1 MIVVADSSPL
11 IVLVNIGHIQIL
23 PTLFREVVIPP
34 QIAAGLADSKRPQT
48 VQDFIREKPVWLRVQ
63 APASV
68 ESMPELHE
76 RRARG
81 HLPGETSCTPISCS
95 STKATAGPRRS
106 RGTWQSPE
114 PSEFCSAPPNRICSI
129 WRKPS
134 RASNR
139 RICGFHPDSSMRS
152 WRGIA
157 SGRWVGSADKFRA
170 TCSSPSPASA
180 LPPAAPA

>member
-106 RGTWQSPE
+106 RGTWQYRTIGILQRAAEQDLLDLAEAFARIKQTDFWISPRLLDAE
-114 PSEFCSAPPNRICSI
+114 LERYREREMG
-129 WRKPS
+129 RK
-134 RASNR
+134 R
-139 RICGFHPDSSMRS
+139 
-152 WRGIA
+152 
-157 SGRWVGSADKFRA
+157 
-170 TCSSPSPASA
+170 
-180 LPPAAPA
+180 